1 MAASFSNRYSMSVH
15 ACPDCGGAIFF
26 GAKRC
31 SYCRPE
37 KSRDRLEVA
46 VAACLLFA
54 LALGAVYAAVLLSRD
69 PNRPSLEAVLTGAS
83 RLASF
88 EFNVAKPEQYGW
100 IAQAMDACKADAA
113 REPSSLHFLVVPLT
127 AADKNDVR
135 WATKPTAAAAN
146 AELLNLNDTLD
157 GLRRGD
163 LQLYPGEYVFRITSL
178 PAGVTY
184 KWNSA
189 TGVARFSSAE
199 GEQLPKFKIAFQ
211 IGENEGDT
219 ALATELTR
227 TPGSCF
233 WTGALIMA

>member
-1 MAASFSNRYSMSVH
+1 MSVH

-37 KSRDRLEVA
+37 RSRDRLEVA
-46 VAACLLFA
+46 IAACLLSAVVF
-54 LALGAVYAAVLLSRD
+54 GAIYAGTLLSRD
-69 PNRPSLEAVLTGAS
+69 PNRPSIDAMMNATSKLARLEFTP
-83 RLASF
+83 
-88 EFNVAKPEQYGW
+88 AKTDEYGW
-100 IAQAMDACKADAA
+100 IAQAMNACKADAA
-113 REPSSLHFLVVPLT
+113 RAPDSLHFLVLPLT
-127 AADKNDVR
+127 RTKNDDMR

-146 AELLNLNDTLD
+146 AELLNLNDTVD

-178 PAGVTY
+178 PADVTY
-184 KWNSA
+184 KWDAAS
-189 TGVARFSSAE
+189 GVARFSTAE
-199 GEQLPKFKIAFQ
+199 GEQIPKFKIGFQ

-219 ALATELTR
+219 SLATELTR
-227 TPGSCF
+227 APGTCF